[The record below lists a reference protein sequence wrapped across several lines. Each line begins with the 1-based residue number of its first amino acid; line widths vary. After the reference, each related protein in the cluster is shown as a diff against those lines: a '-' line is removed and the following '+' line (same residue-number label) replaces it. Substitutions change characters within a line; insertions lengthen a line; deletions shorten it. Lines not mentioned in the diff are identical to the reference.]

1 MSLWNVQECAMGN
14 FQLKEG
20 LFEYSTKRLPT
31 EEREEALRR
40 IEKAVPLNDDQLKRF
55 MNIGNTA
62 EEEHVDL
69 MHAAGLADI

>member
-1 MSLWNVQECAMGN
+1 MGN

-62 EEEHVDL
+62 EDEHVDL

>member
-1 MSLWNVQECAMGN
+1 MFSGNLQEFAMGK

-31 EEREEALRR
+31 EEREDALRR
-40 IEKAVPLNDDQLKRF
+40 IEKTVPLNDDELKRF

-62 EEEHVDL
+62 DSDYVDL
-69 MHAAGLADI
+69 LHPAGLAEM